1 MISYSV
7 TIKDELII
15 MDIFHSRPLSLR
27 LDDAIKEEGRS
38 DERFEAGRVRRNE
51 QDHEAKSKWCE
62 VER

>member
-27 LDDAIKEEGRS
+27 LDKEEGRS

-51 QDHEAKSKWCE
+51 QDHETESEWCE